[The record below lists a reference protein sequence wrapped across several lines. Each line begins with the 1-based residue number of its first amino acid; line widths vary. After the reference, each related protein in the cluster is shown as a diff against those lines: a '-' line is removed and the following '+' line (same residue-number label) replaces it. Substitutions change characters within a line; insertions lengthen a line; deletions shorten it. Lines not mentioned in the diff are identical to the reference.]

1 MSDLQK
7 TEKNELNEL
16 KKENS
21 DLKNVIKDSEN
32 KYNILK
38 GENIILRQL
47 INEKEQL
54 VSKFQN
60 YYLEAKS
67 KIIFLLE
74 ENKKLINENKKLK
87 DELEDSQMERNEEK
101 KSQIKEMKNKVNN
114 LKKEISRINTFYGTQ
129 IIEKNAKIK
138 NLEDN
143 NIKLEDQ
150 LIQTIS
156 LNLIGENKYNTIMT
170 EDNNN
175 NHNIYRP
182 NHLSQNI
189 YSNYT
194 RTQCLSSN
202 KKNNTQY
209 KRVNNTNDL
218 ETFLDKKFAMS
229 IDKESKSTLDSNY
242 YINKLMKNNK
252 SEKKKKI
259 FNNQTSRGNS
269 INDYT
274 NHLKEK
280 IYSPIPIDNKKRI
293 NDKFQN
299 FISKFGSI

>member
-16 KKENS
+16 KKENL
-21 DLKNVIKDSEN
+21 DLKNILKDSEN

-170 EDNNN
+170 EENNN

-202 KKNNTQY
+202 KKNNTEGN
-209 KRVNNTNDL
+209 KRINNTNDL
-218 ETFLDKKFAMS
+218 ENYSQKKIAMS
-229 IDKESKSTLDSNY
+229 IDKNSKSTLDANY
-242 YINKLMKNNK
+242 YMNKLMKNHK
-252 SEKKKKI
+252 IDKKKKTL
-259 FNNQTSRGNS
+259 NNQSLRGNNVNEY
-269 INDYT
+269 IT
-274 NHLKEK
+274 QLKDK

-299 FISKFGSI
+299 FISKFG

>member
-16 KKENS
+16 KKENL
-21 DLKNVIKDSEN
+21 DLKNILKDSEN

-87 DELEDSQMERNEEK
+87 DKIEDCKMEKNEEK
-101 KSQIKEMKNKVNN
+101 KLKLKEMKNKVND
-114 LKKEISRINTFYGTQ
+114 LKKEISRINTFYGTK
-129 IIEKNAKIK
+129 IIEKDAKIK

-156 LNLIGENKYNTIMT
+156 LNLIGENKYKTVIS
-170 EDNNN
+170 EDNDNN
-175 NHNIYRP
+175 KIYRP
-182 NHLSQNI
+182 NNLSQNI
-189 YSNYT
+189 YTNYT

-202 KKNNTQY
+202 KKNNTQF
-209 KRVNNTNDL
+209 KRINNTNDL
-218 ETFLDKKFAMS
+218 ENFLDKKFAMS

>member
-7 TEKNELNEL
+7 TEKNELNQL
-16 KKENS
+16 KKENLE
-21 DLKNVIKDSEN
+21 LKNVIKDIEN
-32 KYNILK
+32 KSNILK
-38 GENIILRQL
+38 GENIVLRQL

-54 VSKFQN
+54 LSKFQN

-202 KKNNTQY
+202 KKNNTEDN
-209 KRVNNTNDL
+209 KRINNTNDL
-218 ETFLDKKFAMS
+218 ENYSQKKIAMS
-229 IDKESKSTLDSNY
+229 IDKNSKSTLDSNY
-242 YINKLMKNNK
+242 YMNKLMKNHK
-252 SEKKKKI
+252 IDKKKKTL
-259 FNNQTSRGNS
+259 NNQSLRGNNVNEY
-269 INDYT
+269 IT
-274 NHLKEK
+274 QLKDK

-299 FISKFGSI
+299 FISKFG

>member
-7 TEKNELNEL
+7 TEKNELNQL
-16 KKENS
+16 KKENLE
-21 DLKNVIKDSEN
+21 LKNVIKDIEN
-32 KYNILK
+32 KSNILQ
-38 GENIILRQL
+38 GQNIVLRQL

-54 VSKFQN
+54 LSKFQN

-202 KKNNTQY
+202 KKNNTEGN
-209 KRVNNTNDL
+209 KRINNTNDL
-218 ETFLDKKFAMS
+218 ENYSQKKIAMS
-229 IDKESKSTLDSNY
+229 IDKNSKSTLDSNY
-242 YINKLMKNNK
+242 YINKLMKNHK
-252 SEKKKKI
+252 IDKKKKTL
-259 FNNQTSRGNS
+259 NNQSLRGNNVNEY
-269 INDYT
+269 IT
-274 NHLKEK
+274 QLKDK

-299 FISKFGSI
+299 FISKFG